1 MFSFSKVSG
10 SKVFGS
16 VAMSMI
22 VGLTTTA
29 FSKTVIPAGKYEI
42 DASHSKVGFE
52 VNHLVIS
59 VVDGKFN
66 NYTTNFEVAEKFENS
81 KINVELDMNSIDTGM
96 AKRDEHLKSAEFFD
110 AQKFP
115 KMIFQSKSFSIKNK
129 DLTVMGD
136 LTIRD
141 VTKPV
146 VLKGRYAGSV
156 KDAWGNEVFAAQL
169 NTKIKR
175 KDFGLTWNKL
185 AEAGPVVGDD
195 VTIKLNVEAKKQK

>member
-1 MFSFSKVSG
+1 MT
-10 SKVFGS
+10 
-16 VAMSMI
+16 
-22 VGLTTTA
+22 VGLTATA

-59 VVDGKFN
+59 TVDGKFN
-66 NYTTNFEVAEKFENS
+66 AYTTNFEVAEKFENS
-81 KINVELDMNSIDTGM
+81 KIIVEFDMNSIDTGM

-110 AQKFP
+110 VSKFP
-115 KMIFQSKSFSIKNK
+115 KMTFQSKSFSIKNK
-129 DLTVMGD
+129 DLSVAGD

-169 NTKIKR
+169 NAKIKR

-185 AEAGPVVGDD
+185 AEAGPVVGDE